1 MIALISQSLL
11 SILPLFVVMLIV
23 VVYIAWRID
32 KADSRYTIFEDDKHY
47 YIVKKNRIKGKSKK
61 VKNREIKHLIND
73 ISAN

>member
-1 MIALISQSLL
+1 MIAFISQSLL
-11 SILPLFVVMLIV
+11 SILPFFVVMLIV

-32 KADSRYTIFEDDKHY
+32 KADNRYIIFEDDKHY

-61 VKNREIKHLIND
+61 VKNREIRHLIND

>member
-11 SILPLFVVMLIV
+11 SILPFFVVMLIV

-32 KADSRYTIFEDDKHY
+32 KADNRYIIFEDDKHY
-47 YIVKKNRIKGKSKK
+47 YIVKKNRIKSKSKK
-61 VKNREIKHLIND
+61 VKNREIRHLIND